1 MQLTGFEIV
10 LDEDASALLVP
21 KELVESLV
29 NVSEDVTIDRVIVR
43 VTVSVVELLDVE
55 PDAETVLVKL
65 TGLVEISDEDCPL
78 ELSDSEVP
86 LVLRVVLVRRVD

>member
-1 MQLTGFEIV
+1 MQLTGFETV
-10 LDEDASALLVP
+10 LDEDASALLVT

-29 NVSEDVTIDRVIVR
+29 NVSEDVITDGVIVR
-43 VTVSVVELLDVE
+43 VTVSVDELLDVE

-86 LVLRVVLVRRVD
+86 LVLEVVLVRTVD